1 MASLFLTFQ
10 TFRSYATTSSPQTL
24 YAHAETT
31 MIGGV
36 NYYLHKL
43 SSADG
48 SGTTLSASAASTGR
62 KLMGRWV
69 YSLSGIVSIPAS
81 TWTVTYRAM
90 RSASASSVV
99 AHGDVDIL
107 IRKSD
112 NTIRTTIATNV
123 ANSSSLTLVNTWQ
136 TLTGT
141 YNWAAYT
148 VVNQTDYLEVAY
160 YIEVTTS
167 QTSKTVSLRV
177 DDNTLALADQTKIEN
192 VTFTYPNQ
200 APVASFTFSP
210 SYPSINETVT
220 FNASASYDPDGN
232 IASYKWDFGDGNITT
247 VTNPIITHVYTTA
260 HSTVNYTV
268 TLTVTDNEGST
279 GFITQNVP
287 VTNPAILRVSLPAGS
302 YVEPDPD
309 QWLSQCWLLNITGLS
324 GTFTIRIN
332 NTHASWSSYD
342 THLIIALNNASYQ
355 YLDSLTVNTTTIP
368 KTSFT
373 YGTPEPYGFDITWEE
388 DVYPTWFSDAYVV
401 GTIGPQSYKDVQVS
415 ATFSNTT
422 DVRMH
427 FDAYGS
433 RDSPPPAGKGQVTH
447 NPHEYDSTVLFWPPP
462 TYTLTVNIFGMGSVS
477 KSPNQATYSYGVNV
491 TLTAVPGLGWSF
503 SGWSGDLTG
512 SANPATVN
520 MTGNKAVTA
529 TFTEDQYTL
538 NINVV
543 GSGSVGKSPDQATYT
558 WGTNVTLT
566 ATPATGWSF
575 DHWNGD
581 ASGTVNPITVNM
593 TSNKTITATFTQ
605 NTYTLSVSTVGS
617 GSVNRNNTGPYH
629 YGDVVQLT
637 AVPAVGWSFQS
648 WSGDL
653 LDSANPA
660 TIVINGNKAVTATFS
675 QDQYTLNINVVG
687 SGSVGKSP
695 NQATYTLGTNVTL
708 TASASV
714 GWTFA
719 FWSGDASGTTNPT
732 VVNMTGNKTVTA
744 TFTQNTYTLTLTTV
758 GSGSVN
764 RNNTGPYYYGDV
776 VQLTAV
782 PDSGWSF
789 DHWSGDL
796 TGSANPATI
805 TMTGNKAVTAYF
817 TQNQYTLTVN
827 VDPISGG
834 SVNLNDTGPYG
845 YGDVVQLTA
854 VSNAGWSFSGWTG
867 DLTGSTNP
875 DKVTMNGNKAVTAHF
890 TKVTPPTTPVG
901 GFALPINLDLGS
913 SGSLIPQV
921 GLASALSATATATII
936 LVRRRKQ
943 TLKREH

>member
-1 MASLFLTFQ
+1 VASLFLTFQ

-24 YAHAETT
+24 YAHAESTT
-31 MIGGV
+31 INGV
-36 NYYLHKL
+36 SYYLHKL

-48 SGTTLSASAASTGR
+48 PATTLSQSAASTGR

-69 YSLSGIVSIPAS
+69 YPLSGIVSIPAS
-81 TWTVTYRAM
+81 TWTVTYMAM
-90 RSASASSVV
+90 KSASASSVR

-123 ANSSSLTLVNTWQ
+123 ANSPNITSSNTWY

-148 VVNQTDYLEVAY
+148 IVDQTDYLEVDY
-160 YIEVTTS
+160 YIEVTTA
-167 QTSKTVSLRV
+167 QNSKSVSLRV
-177 DDNTLALADQTKIEN
+177 DDSTLALADQTKIEN
-192 VTFTYPNQ
+192 VTFSYPNQ

-232 IASYKWDFGDGNITT
+232 IANYKWDFGDGNITT
-247 VTNPIITHVYTTA
+247 VTNPVITHVYTTA
-260 HSTVNYTV
+260 QSTVNYTV
-268 TLTVTDNEGST
+268 TLTVTDNEDST
-279 GFITQNVP
+279 GFITQDVP
-287 VTNPAILRVSLPAGS
+287 VTNPTILRVSLPAGS
-302 YVEPDPD
+302 YVGPDPD
-309 QWLSQCWLLNITGLS
+309 NWLSQCWLLNSTGLS

-332 NTHASWSSYD
+332 NTHASWSSCD

-368 KTSFT
+368 KTSFI

-401 GTIGPQSYKDVQVS
+401 GTIGSRSYKDVQVS

-462 TYTLTVNIFGMGSVS
+462 TYTLTVN
-477 KSPNQATYSYGVNV
+477 
-491 TLTAVPGLGWSF
+491 
-503 SGWSGDLTG
+503 
-512 SANPATVN
+512 
-520 MTGNKAVTA
+520 
-529 TFTEDQYTL
+529 
-538 NINVV
+538 VV
-543 GSGSVGKSPDQATYT
+543 GSGSVGKIPDQATYT

-593 TSNKTITATFTQ
+593 TSNKTITVTFTQ

-617 GSVNRNNTGPYH
+617 GSVNLNNTGPYY

-653 LDSANPA
+653 LGSANPA
-660 TIVINGNKAVTATFS
+660 TIVINGNKDVTATFS
-675 QDQYTLNINVVG
+675 QDQYTLTVIVVG
-687 SGSVGKSP
+687 AGSVGKSP
-695 NQATYTLGTNVTL
+695 NQATYTWGMNVTL

-732 VVNMTGNKTVTA
+732 VVNMTGNKTATA
-744 TFTQNTYTLTLTTV
+744 TFMQNTYTLTLTTV

-764 RNNTGPYYYGDV
+764 LNNTGSYYYGDV

-782 PDSGWSF
+782 PDSGWSFDHWNGDLSGSLNPSTILINGNKAVTATFTQEEYTLKVSTAGSGSVNRNNTGPYHYGDVVQLTAVPATGWSF

-805 TMTGNKAVTAYF
+805 TMTGNKAVTATF
-817 TQNQYTLTVN
+817 TEITCTLTITTTAGGTTSPSLGVHVYSYGTNVEVTAIPYSGYEFDHWELDGVN
-827 VDPISGG
+827 KG
-834 SVNLNDTGPYG
+834 SVNPIFVLM
-845 YGDVVQLTA
+845 
-854 VSNAGWSFSGWTG
+854 
-867 DLTGSTNP
+867 NP
-875 DKVTMNGNKAVTAHF
+875 DHALHAVF
-890 TKVTPPTTPVG
+890 RPVSILPVG

-913 SGSLIPQV
+913 SSSLIPQI
-921 GLASALSATATATII
+921 GLASTLSATATATVI
-936 LVRRRKQ
+936 LVRRRKY
-943 TLKREH
+943 TSRREH